1 MLINPQIPLPLRRLI
16 KTTSFWRNNFIVLRE
31 FKHFSAI
38 AVLAFTF
45 TVASAIFEGLT
56 VGLLLSFLQSLT
68 DPGGA
73 VVTTGIDWI
82 DTNILAAERSAQ
94 ARIYQISMFLIFTSV
109 MRGGLLYIGK
119 LCSGFAQAKLSGL
132 LRTQIFEQLQALQ
145 LGYFSKV
152 RSGSLINTVT
162 NEVGQLKT
170 IFDLMSNMLVSTSNL
185 VVYIISMCWLSWQ
198 LTAISLI
205 LFSLLTTGISTLFK
219 RIREISFAR
228 TKANSWYTSVAL
240 ELINGI
246 RTIQGSVAEN
256 FERQRFYGASWRIE
270 KADKN
275 LARFQTA
282 IEPITLTASS
292 TVLLLILLF
301 AYRFLISTG
310 QLTVATLF
318 TFLIILFRLV
328 PVVRMLNGHRA
339 KLVSFQGSIENIKQ
353 VLRKDDKPYLSNGNV
368 RFEGLRKEIVFKEV
382 SFAYEP
388 GKTILGG
395 IDLTFK
401 RGQVTALVGASGA
414 GKSTL
419 ADLIPRFDDPTRGS
433 ILFDGEDLRHFDL
446 ASLRRQ
452 MAIVSQDTFI
462 FNTTVKDNIAY
473 GLERIDEQDIWQA
486 ARLAHAAEFIE
497 DLPDGMDTVL
507 GDRGVR
513 LSGGQRQRIAIAR
526 ALLRNPNILILDEAT
541 SALDSVSEKL
551 IQQSLEQLT
560 KGRTTI
566 TIAHRLS
573 TIAKADKVVVLEA
586 GKIVE
591 QGTYQELLRNKGKL
605 WKYHQ
610 TQYKLQT
617 AI

>member
-1 MLINPQIPLPLRRLI
+1 MLIRPQIPVFIRQFL
-16 KTTSFWRNNFIVLRE
+16 KATSFWQDNFIILRE
-31 FKHFSAI
+31 FKHFRAI
-38 AVLAFTF
+38 ATLAFTF

-68 DPGGA
+68 DPAGA
-73 VVTTGIDWI
+73 AVTTGIDWI
-82 DTNILAAERSAQ
+82 DTNILAAERSAP
-94 ARIYQISMFLIFTSV
+94 ARIYQISLFLILTSV

-119 LCSGFAQAKLSGL
+119 LCSGLAQAELSGL

-145 LGYFSKV
+145 LSYFSKV
-152 RSGSLINTVT
+152 HSGSLINTVT
-162 NEVGQLKT
+162 NEIGQLKT
-170 IFDLMSNMLVSTSNL
+170 VFDMMSNILVLTSNL
-185 VVYIISMCWLSWQ
+185 VVYLISMCWLSWQ
-198 LTAISLI
+198 LTAISLL
-205 LFSLLTTGISTLFK
+205 LFSLLTVGISTLFK

-256 FERQRFYGASWRIE
+256 FERQRFYGSSWQIE

-275 LARFQTA
+275 LARFQTG
-282 IEPITLTASS
+282 IEPITLTAST

-339 KLVSFQGSIENIKQ
+339 RLISFQGSIENIQ
-353 VLRKDDKPYLSNGNV
+353 QLLRKDDKPYLSNGDV
-368 RFEGLRKEIVFKEV
+368 RFEGLGKEIVFRDV

-388 GKTILGG
+388 GKTILEG

-419 ADLIPRFDDPTRGS
+419 ADLIPRFYDPTKGS

-473 GLERIDEQDIWQA
+473 GLRGTEEKDIWQA
-486 ARLAHAAEFIE
+486 ATLAHAAEFIK

-591 QGTYQELLRNKGKL
+591 QGTYQDLLQNKGKL